1 MKSVATRSDL
11 IENYRLYILSEFVQG
26 ICELHSMYCGDSKN
40 PNSQFRDVLR
50 EYGILYDSNM
60 DFDILKS
67 NTKELDNG
75 ACTYSDREVVIYDD
89 MQDARIYIDF
99 DTLMKRYV
107 LCDILNRLKHMEV

>member
-11 IENYRLYILSEFVQG
+11 IESFRLYMLSEFIQG
-26 ICELHSMYCGDSKN
+26 ICELHSMYCGNLKN
-40 PNSQFRDVLR
+40 PDSQFRDVLR

-67 NTKELDNG
+67 NAEYLDNG
-75 ACTYSDREVVIYDD
+75 AYTYSDREVIIYDD

-107 LCDILNRLKHMEV
+107 LCDMLNRLKHMEV

>member
-11 IENYRLYILSEFVQG
+11 IENFRLYMISEFIQG

-40 PNSQFRDVLR
+40 PDLQFRDVLM
-50 EYGILYDSNM
+50 EYGVLYDSNM

-67 NTKELDNG
+67 NTKELNNG
-75 ACTYSDREVVIYDD
+75 AYTYSDREVIIYDD

-99 DTLMKRYV
+99 DTLMKRYA
-107 LCDILNRLKHMEV
+107 LCDMLNRLKHMEV